1 MRTLF
6 DLEEEDDV
14 ETRASEITLGT
25 ASLLGIFFGLVL
37 VCGVF
42 FGFGYSLGRGTAWV
56 SQSSKLPD
64 SQTAVKDDLSPAPL
78 VEGSSAA
85 PVAAEQ
91 PENAKPANL
100 PPIRT
105 ETASDDGPQA
115 ATPADDTPAK
125 PAPVVNH
132 KPSAL
137 KEAPAYVPPADTPA
151 AAATTTAGSD
161 GKPMVQIA
169 AVARP
174 QDAYALI
181 TALHQHGYTAVMRSD
196 PQDKLVHV
204 QVGPFADRSQASAMK
219 DKLLADGY
227 NAIIKQ

>member
-6 DLEEEDDV
+6 DLEEEEEEV

-25 ASLLGIFFGLVL
+25 ASLLSIFFGLVL

-64 SQTAVKDDLSPAPL
+64 SQTVAKDDLSPAPL
-78 VEGSSAA
+78 SEAA
-85 PVAAEQ
+85 PVAA
-91 PENAKPANL
+91 PAPAKPASL

-105 ETASDDGPQA
+105 EMASDDNASQA
-115 ATPADDTPAK
+115 ATPAEDAPAK
-125 PAPVVNH
+125 PAIVAGR

-137 KEAPAYVPPADTPA
+137 KEAPAYTPPPDTPA
-151 AAATTTAGSD
+151 PVATSAAAASYD

-174 QDAYALI
+174 QDAYGLI
-181 TALHQHGYTAVMRSD
+181 TALRQHGYQPVMRTD

-204 QVGPFADRSQASAMK
+204 QLGPFSDRSQASAMK

-227 NAIIKQ
+227 NAIIK